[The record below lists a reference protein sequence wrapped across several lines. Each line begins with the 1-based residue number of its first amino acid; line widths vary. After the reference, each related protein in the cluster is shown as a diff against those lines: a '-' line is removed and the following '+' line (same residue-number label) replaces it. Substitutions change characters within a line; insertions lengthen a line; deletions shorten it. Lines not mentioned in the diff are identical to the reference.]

1 MKRGT
6 ANVEKKEKRKKV
18 DREMRERIRWAG
30 CSANGRDSIAVEL
43 ESLPPPPSSPSRFP
57 LQLELVDVHGELLVG
72 TPKKGSAR
80 PGVYFPPVS
89 IIEKKKKKKSV
100 K

>member
-1 MKRGT
+1 VKRGT

-43 ESLPPPPSSPSRFP
+43 ESPPFFP
-57 LQLELVDVHGELLVG
+57 FLDFLF
-72 TPKKGSAR
+72 
-80 PGVYFPPVS
+80 Y
-89 IIEKKKKKKSV
+89 
-100 K
+100 